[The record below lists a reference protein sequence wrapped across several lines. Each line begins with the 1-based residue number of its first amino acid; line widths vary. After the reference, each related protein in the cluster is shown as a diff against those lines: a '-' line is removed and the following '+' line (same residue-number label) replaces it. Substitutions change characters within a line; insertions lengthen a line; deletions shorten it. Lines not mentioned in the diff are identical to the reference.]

1 MKMSEKDMI
10 RLLCGSFLLA
20 LNFTNL
26 KVNLMHHKTITP
38 LRNRLEKGRLQ
49 RNVEYPTNPI
59 TSCQNETLTCY
70 FVSSRLWFLRI
81 TRSFSPTLWTPPSK
95 ISTTQN
101 ISPSPPSI
109 VWFGLV
115 PINQDSAWRSV
126 HIVSNNVLTLFWQI
140 EATLSSLMKNLSR
153 ELCDQDVYWFT
164 WFQFEPKSRNILIN
178 WIRWVK
184 LLSKRISTLRWKNND
199 DSISHLQQSCSSWVS
214 CCKLNSSQ
222 F

>member
-1 MKMSEKDMI
+1 MSEKDLI

-20 LNFTNL
+20 SNFTNL
-26 KVNLMHHKTITP
+26 KVNLMHHKKLHP
-38 LRNRLEKGRLQ
+38 SKYGRGSLQ

-81 TRSFSPTLWTPPSK
+81 TRSFSPALWTPPSK

-153 ELCDQDVYWFT
+153 ELCDQDFAVYM
-164 WFQFEPKSRNILIN
+164 
-178 WIRWVK
+178 
-184 LLSKRISTLRWKNND
+184 
-199 DSISHLQQSCSSWVS
+199 VS
-214 CCKLNSSQ
+214 VWT
-222 F
+222 